1 MIENINNNRMFHAYF
16 IETNP
21 QNSKKEKHGF
31 FFVCNSKESAHK
43 EFCEYARLSLGRD
56 LNSEDVF
63 IEEILEGTTI
73 EKSEGKV
80 TISCS

>member
-1 MIENINNNRMFHAYF
+1 MIENTNNNRMFHAYF
-16 IETNP
+16 IETSPN
-21 QNSKKEKHGF
+21 NGKKEKHGF

-56 LNSEDVF
+56 LNPKDVF
-63 IEEILEGTTI
+63 IDEIMEGTTI